1 MNGKL
6 AALVLTVLLPLAPLS
21 SRAQQVPTINQGAV
35 NNQIQ
40 QAINQQM
47 VQQQIQQ
54 SLQNQLQEQRSA
66 LETQQ
71 RLLQYQTRTNI
82 NNGYLTLQQLEVEQQ
97 LQLIQARLRS
107 MQSSTSKTKK
117 HKP

>member
-1 MNGKL
+1 MNGKF
-6 AALVLTVLLPLAPLS
+6 AALILTILLPLAPLGS
-21 SRAQQVPTINQGAV
+21 QAQIVNPINQGAV

-40 QAINQQM
+40 SAINQQM

-54 SLQNQLQEQRSA
+54 SLQNQLQQRQSA

-71 RLLQYQTRTNI
+71 RLLQFQTRTNV
-82 NNGYLTLQQLEVEQQ
+82 NSEYLTLQQLEVQQQ
-97 LQLIQARLRS
+97 LQLIQARLRALRGP
-107 MQSSTSKTKK
+107 KK